1 MARGRP
7 PLFLQPEPYRHRR
20 LIDAARLLPVFG
32 TFLFVVPMLL
42 LPKGQAGS
50 TAEAMIYVFLLWLLL
65 IVFSALL
72 TRYIRRAEQ
81 TTTRAPGFAPSPA
94 AAGAEIDLLAPP
106 PDSTLGRALGGQ
118 TPPANPD
125 RNGDG

>member
-7 PLFLQPEPYRHRR
+7 PLFLQPEPYRRRR

-50 TAEAMIYVFLLWLLL
+50 TAEAMIYVFLLWILL
-65 IVFSALL
+65 IVFGALL
-72 TRYIRRAEQ
+72 TRYIKRAEQ
-81 TTTRAPGFAPSPA
+81 ATTRAPGFAPPPQPE
-94 AAGAEIDLLAPP
+94 GGDVDLLAPQP
-106 PDSTLGRALGGQ
+106 NSALGRALSGEA
-118 TPPANPD
+118 TPDSPD

>member
-65 IVFSALL
+65 IVFGALL
-72 TRYIRRAEQ
+72 TRYIKRAEQ
-81 TTTRAPGFAPSPA
+81 ATTRAPGFTQPPQPE
-94 AAGAEIDLLAPP
+94 GDDVDLLAPP
-106 PDSTLGRALGGQ
+106 PNSALGRALSGEV
-118 TPPANPD
+118 ASDSPD